1 MPPKERVSKEQ
12 VLNTAFR
19 MTKENGFEE
28 LTARKLA
35 EQLSS
40 STQPIFR
47 AYANMDMLKRDLFFK
62 SAEYFSDYMLS
73 KKAQGK
79 PLYLTMGMAYIELAQ
94 RERHLFKLI
103 ASIDDYGAE
112 DIREFLQ
119 GENSELPEKLP
130 DTGEMDGKGKREL
143 FRMIWMFTH
152 GVATL
157 VTAKRVNMTDKE
169 IKKLLMKAYEGF
181 LDTYDHGG

>member
-1 MPPKERVSKEQ
+1 MPPKEKVSREQ

-19 MTKENGFEE
+19 MTRENGFEE

-35 EQLSS
+35 EQLSC

-47 AYANMDMLKRDLFFK
+47 AYANMDMLKKDLFFK
-62 SAEYFSDYMLS
+62 SAEYFSDYMLAKRS
-73 KKAQGK
+73 AGK

-119 GENSELPEKLP
+119 GENSELPDKLP
-130 DTGEMDGKGKREL
+130 DTGKMDGRQKREL

-157 VTAKRVNMTDKE
+157 VTAKRVNLTEKE
-169 IKKLLMKAYEGF
+169 IRNLLTKAYEGF
-181 LDTYDHGG
+181 LETYDPGS

>member
-1 MPPKERVSKEQ
+1 MPPHERVSKEQ

-19 MTKENGFEE
+19 MTRENGFEE
-28 LTARKLA
+28 VTARKLA
-35 EQLSS
+35 QQLNS

-47 AYANMDMLKRDLFFK
+47 AYANMDMLKKDLFFK
-62 SAEYFSDYMLS
+62 SAEFFSDYMLTQ
-73 KKAQGK
+73 KADSQ
-79 PLYLTMGMAYIELAQ
+79 PVYLSMGMAYIDLAQ
-94 RERHLFKLI
+94 RERNLFKLI

-119 GENSELPEKLP
+119 GESSELPERLP
-130 DTGEMDGKGKREL
+130 DTGEMDGTHKREL

-157 VTAKRVNMTDKE
+157 VTSGRVAMTNAE
-169 IKKLLMKAYEGF
+169 IKKTLMKAYEGF
-181 LDTYDHGG
+181 LETCDRGT

>member
-1 MPPKERVSKEQ
+1 MPPRERVSKEQ

-19 MTKENGFEE
+19 MTRENGFEE
-28 LTARKLA
+28 VTARKLA
-35 EQLSS
+35 EQLNS

-47 AYANMDMLKRDLFFK
+47 AYANMDMLKKDLFFK

-73 KKAQGK
+73 KKTGSQ
-79 PLYLTMGMAYIELAQ
+79 PVYLSMGMAYIDLAQ

-103 ASIDDYGAE
+103 ASIDDYGTE

-181 LDTYDHGG
+181 LDTYRPSG

>member
-1 MPPKERVSKEQ
+1 MPPRERVSKEQ

-19 MTKENGFEE
+19 MTRENGFEE

-35 EQLSS
+35 EQLNS

-47 AYANMDMLKRDLFFK
+47 AYANMDMLKKDLFFK
-62 SAEYFSDYMLS
+62 STEFFSDYMLS
-73 KKAQGK
+73 KKSGSQ
-79 PLYLTMGMAYIELAQ
+79 PQYLSMAMAYIDLAQ

-103 ASIDDYGAE
+103 ASIEDYGTDE
-112 DIREFLQ
+112 IREFLQ
-119 GENSELPEKLP
+119 GENSELPDKLP
-130 DTGEMDGKGKREL
+130 NTGEMYGKQKREL
-143 FRMIWMFTH
+143 FRMIWIFTH

-157 VTAKRVNMTDKE
+157 VTAKRVNMTDNE
-169 IKKLLMKAYEGF
+169 IRKLLMKAYEGF